1 MKKRKRKR
9 SLTPEQ
15 RAALRESLADVRA
28 ELGTIRAVLESRL
41 DRLAS
46 WEAAEERRRARLRRL
61 TFGLLGR
68 A

>member
-1 MKKRKRKR
+1 MKRN
-9 SLTPEQ
+9 LTPEQ
-15 RAALRESLADVRA
+15 REALRDGLADVRA
-28 ELGTIRAVLESRL
+28 ELGGIRAIFESRL
-41 DRLAS
+41 VRLAE